1 MFGVVVEDLVVDL
14 VGEHDEVPLAG
25 QFDDAVEHL
34 ARVDRAGRVVRVDD
48 DHGLGPRADLGLQ
61 VVEVR

>member
-14 VGEHDEVPLAG
+14 VGEHDQVPLAG

-34 ARVDRAGRVVRVDD
+34 ARVDGAGRVVRVDD
-48 DHGLGPRADLGLQ
+48 HDGLGPG
-61 VVEVR
+61 